1 MNLLPKNITF
11 NCGGMHDFFKYTKGA
26 KVYNYS
32 YERIFEL
39 FGEKEGFFFYL
50 DSPYFCTTDYA
61 IPFQDREHKEML
73 KILRDA
79 SFHWLFSMQY
89 YEGSTKKV
97 KSVSRPSIKKY
108 HPQIRD
114 YDAYYKGF
122 VNKFTENKSG
132 YWVVE
137 DELDSTKLDKLYVIL
152 FEDTSSNEIM
162 ICNFDVRP
170 AIKYGEDAVVL
181 PMRDFLKLEQQKGMK
196 YATIYRE
203 AVKWR
208 QKEIKNNYDSGAGV

>member
-1 MNLLPKNITF
+1 
-11 NCGGMHDFFKYTKGA
+11 
-26 KVYNYS
+26 
-32 YERIFEL
+32 
-39 FGEKEGFFFYL
+39 
-50 DSPYFCTTDYA
+50 
-61 IPFQDREHKEML
+61 
-73 KILRDA
+73 
-79 SFHWLFSMQY
+79 MQY
-89 YEGSTKKV
+89 YEGATKKV
-97 KSVSRPSIKKY
+97 KSVARPSLKEY

-122 VNKFTENKSG
+122 VNEFTENKSG

-170 AIKYGEDAVVL
+170 AIKYGEGAVVL

-196 YATIYRE
+196 YATIYKE